1 MEPIWAP
8 KMTMTIA
15 VSAWRTVLEM
25 TFRIGM
31 TKAKTKTI
39 TKTMTMTMMALT
51 H

>member
-25 TFRIGM
+25 IRIWM
-31 TKAKTKTI
+31 TKAKTK